1 MVRLNVARRAL
12 RSALGLLLLA
22 PAAAPA
28 QEPPPA
34 AEEAPRQA
42 PTEVPNPRR
51 LKFVAPEYPPQ
62 AVVQGLRG
70 IVILELVIDTK
81 GKVTS
86 VEVVRSV
93 PPFDEPAVA
102 AVRQWEYEVTRV
114 DGKPVPVRLTLPIT
128 FAVKMPEIAR
138 DPGIPE
144 LIRGVGPP
152 FPAGAGAHGGAT
164 VKADVVIDDDGNVV
178 EAHITSGDSPWAEAM
193 IQAVRTWRFSAPG
206 GDGNLAMEAQAEFTP
221 SGKDGPRVALQLRKP
236 RRVAATVASPSP
248 SPAAPASPAAPGA
261 AAPSPAPAATP
272 ASEPAA
278 PPPSV
283 QAVVGA
289 ASPSPS
295 PAAAPSPQPPVATAP
310 STPAAGLPAP
320 PPIEVLP
327 APAAPAPSAPPRPTE
342 GVSAVRDV
350 TLAPGIPD
358 LASGRRP
365 MVPPFARMQGA
376 SGQVVVRFAVD
387 TAGITGSLQVDGP
400 DILKEA
406 ARQTV
411 ASWTFRRE
419 RAERIYLRAVIT
431 YEGDTARAKVE
442 RAE

>member
-1 MVRLNVARRAL
+1 VPGLKPTAR
-12 RSALGLLLLA
+12 
-22 PAAAPA
+22 AAACALAVLLSGAAGAWA
-28 QEPPPA
+28 QDPPPEPPPGPD
-34 AEEAPRQA
+34 ETPRQA

-51 LKFVAPEYPPQ
+51 LKFVAPDYPPE
-62 AVVQGLRG
+62 AVMQGLRG
-70 IVILELVIDTK
+70 IVILELVVDTK
-81 GKVTS
+81 GKVAS

-93 PPFDEPAVA
+93 PPFDEPALK

-152 FPAGAGAHGGAT
+152 FPAGVGAQSAS
-164 VKADVVIDDDGNVV
+164 VKADVTVDGDGNVV
-178 EAHITSGDSPWAEAM
+178 EARVISGESPWAEAM
-193 IQAVRTWRFSAPG
+193 IQAVRTWRFAAPG
-206 GDGNLAMEAQAEFTP
+206 GDGHLALEAQAEFQGA
-221 SGKDGPRVALQLRKP
+221 GKDGAKVVLQLRRP
-236 RRVAATVASPSP
+236 RRVATASPTA
-248 SPAAPASPAAPGA
+248 SPAPEATPAAPAEPAPASPAPSPGA
-261 AAPSPAPAATP
+261 S
-272 ASEPAA
+272 PAA

-283 QAVVGA
+283 QAVTGS
-289 ASPSPS
+289 ASPAPSPAPGAPTAAP
-295 PAAAPSPQPPVATAP
+295 PAAAP
-310 STPAAGLPAP
+310 GLPAP
-320 PPIEVLP
+320 PPVEVLP
-327 APAAPAPSAPPRPTE
+327 APGAPAQVAPAPARPTE

-350 TLAPGIPD
+350 TLAVGIPD

-365 MVPPFARMQGA
+365 MVPPLARMSGT

-400 DILKEA
+400 ELLKEA

-419 RAERIYLRAVIT
+419 RAERIYLRAVLT
-431 YEGDTARAKVE
+431 YEGDTARARVE